1 MSGTYSKK
9 ASNGK
14 KEDTK
19 FSVVI
24 PRTETELDSLIS
36 LLDENG
42 TKINVVNDAERNQ
55 LLNFIVSLL
64 PYLILFGGMFFFLKM
79 MSNTAGG
86 NNKAFE
92 FGNSRAKLEK
102 NSKTHFSDVAGMDEE
117 KEKLEN

>member
-42 TKINVVNDAERNQ
+42 TKSMLSMMLKEIN
-55 LLNFIVSLL
+55 
-64 PYLILFGGMFFFLKM
+64 Y
-79 MSNTAGG
+79 
-86 NNKAFE
+86 
-92 FGNSRAKLEK
+92 
-102 NSKTHFSDVAGMDEE
+102 
-117 KEKLEN
+117 

>member
-79 MSNTAGG
+79 MSNTAG
-86 NNKAFE
+86 AV
-92 FGNSRAKLEK
+92 SY
-102 NSKTHFSDVAGMDEE
+102 THLDVY
-117 KEKLEN
+117 KRQRCQCRKSLILSSC